1 MSESDITNGSET
13 PPDDAS
19 SAPASK
25 RVDDVL
31 APDERMATKDRV
43 TLVIAALGLAIGLI
57 NSVIVASNYFTT
69 AGTSERT
76 TQLEAERDLDAAW
89 DLLAGTSFGPAV
101 VKVPESAPM
110 RLPRTATVEQ
120 REKARRLLRDVL
132 IRDPS
137 NVRARNLMA
146 WYFEASS
153 DWQSAID
160 VRRALLKELP
170 SDPQRVA
177 ALASS
182 LLSTQ
187 RWDEAIALIEGAV
200 ATKPDRTLYQLL
212 SSALYGKNRTRGLPY
227 EERRRLEQ
235 RIKEVGEAMNS
246 FSGDSATS
254 FGGDFTVGG
263 GRWSISEWR
272 VVKSGSRTSIVGSA
286 FNATDKDLDVTV
298 YFLLYDASNTYLGEF
313 NEPIGPIPSK
323 SPIAFEMD
331 VPAATAKAWL
341 SGAGG

>member
-1 MSESDITNGSET
+1 M
-13 PPDDAS
+13 
-19 SAPASK
+19 
-25 RVDDVL
+25 
-31 APDERMATKDRV
+31 
-43 TLVIAALGLAIGLI
+43 TLVIAALGLALGVT
-57 NSVIVASNYFTT
+57 NSVFVASNYLTT

-89 DLLAGTSFGPAV
+89 DLLAGTSVGPAV
-101 VKVPESAPM
+101 VKVPESAPV

-137 NVRARNLMA
+137 NARARNLMA

-187 RWDEAIALIEGAV
+187 RWDEAIALLEGAV
-200 ATKPDRTLYQLL
+200 AMNADPNLFQLL
-212 SSALYGKNRTRGLPY
+212 SSALYGKNRTRGLPH

-235 RIKEVGEAMNS
+235 RIKEVDEAQKS
-246 FSGDSATS
+246 FRGGSATP
-254 FGGDFTVGG
+254 FGGDFTVGE

-286 FNATDKDLDVTV
+286 FNATDKELNVTI
-298 YFLLYDASNTYLGEF
+298 YFLLYDAGNTYLGEF
-313 NEPIGPIPSK
+313 SEPIGPIPSK
-323 SPIAFEMD
+323 SPIGFEMD
-331 VPAATAKAWL
+331 VPASTAKAWL